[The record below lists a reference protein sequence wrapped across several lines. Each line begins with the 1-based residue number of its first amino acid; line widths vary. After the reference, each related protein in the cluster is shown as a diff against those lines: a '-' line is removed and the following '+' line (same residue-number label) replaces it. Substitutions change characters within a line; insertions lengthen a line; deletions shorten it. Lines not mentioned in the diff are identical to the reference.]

1 MFHTINIILQTACF
15 QHVFLVSCLG
25 KFKLMILLSCQLVS
39 NLKDEEYMLNSNR
52 SFQEYT

>member
-1 MFHTINIILQTACF
+1 MFHTINISLQTACF
-15 QHVFLVSCLG
+15 HHVFLVSCLG